1 MDVDKERD
9 RLLTKIKKIR
19 VDLKRSRGKLDSA
32 GFLENAPK
40 EVVQQERDR
49 LERSEMT
56 LDELAGQYRER
67 VGEELPS

>member
-1 MDVDKERD
+1 
-9 RLLTKIKKIR
+9 